1 MKKISGYFSLILFFY
16 PGKATIAQPN
26 WSYHGY
32 FNFGCN
38 LNFTYTK
45 SQQFPGLRLYVA
57 FIANGIYKNNFTV
70 NYGPSLSVYTKSIGA
85 NLNPLTGDIQVDFTN
100 SFSIGSAW
108 GKDLSYIKFF
118 KTLNTGSFYNI
129 VSNKKYG
136 AYLSTN
142 FILNNHK
149 RNQIVGSISFSAPD
163 FSINYYNDGAQ
174 PFDRLPL
181 ADNFDRWW
189 TGGFGVYV
197 HNHKNYNVA
206 ELSFDQF
213 TGYSPLLY
221 ELSNLIGINLPDYN
235 VEDSTVKNTRG
246 QVAPAFNTSNY
257 NLKIFLGP
265 GYAIDAGVLGSLRT
279 KTGRVFGLQE
289 IIHTMLR
296 YPLHPNNDI
305 NRFYIGGTYNN
316 MNHVHL

>member
-1 MKKISGYFSLILFFY
+1 MKWLFLIILFCMH
-16 PGKATIAQPN
+16 GKNSVAQPN
-26 WSYHGY
+26 WKYNGY

-38 LNFTYTK
+38 LNFTYGP
-45 SQQFPGLRLYVA
+45 SQRFPALRLYAA
-57 FIANGIYKNNFTV
+57 FIANGIYKKNFTV
-70 NYGPSLSVYTKSIGA
+70 NYGPSISIYTKGLGA
-85 NLNPLTGDIQVDFTN
+85 NLNPLTGDIQIDFTN
-100 SFSIGSAW
+100 SFSIGAAW
-108 GKDLSYIKFF
+108 GKELTYTKFF

-129 VSNKKYG
+129 AGNTKYG
-136 AYLSTN
+136 AYLTTN
-142 FILNNHK
+142 FILNNHR
-149 RNQIVGSISFSAPD
+149 RNQIVGSVSFSAPD
-163 FSINYYNDGAQ
+163 FTVNYYNDGAQ
-174 PFDRLPL
+174 PFDMLPL

-189 TGGFGVYV
+189 TGGFGIYI
-197 HNHKNYNVA
+197 HNHKNYNTA

-235 VEDSTVKNTRG
+235 IEDSTARYKKD
-246 QVAPAFNTSNY
+246 QVTPAFNTSNY

-265 GYAIDAGVLGSLRT
+265 GYAIDAGVTGSLRT

-316 MNHVHL
+316 MNNVKL